1 MSHSPEWQGYGAD
14 NKTSKNTSKYTSKMI
29 DFSYNGAYT
38 IGKEAMKMI
47 NLTSAINYTIPI
59 SQFHKGMAAQIFS
72 DVRKCGAKVV
82 IKNNE
87 PECVLMSPT
96 EYMGFMDE
104 LADTRLE
111 LLALKRI
118 AGGALEHISS
128 QKEVM
133 DSLGISDEDL
143 AEMEEVEIE

>member
-1 MSHSPEWQGYGAD
+1 MV
-14 NKTSKNTSKYTSKMI
+14 
-29 DFSYNGAYT
+29 
-38 IGKEAMKMI
+38 
-47 NLTSAINYTIPI
+47 NLTGAINYTIPI

-72 DVRKCGAKVV
+72 DVRKSGAKVV

-111 LLALKRI
+111 LLALRRI
-118 AGGALEHISS
+118 ADGTLNHTST

-133 DSLGISDEDL
+133 ESFGITDEEL
-143 AEMEEVEIE
+143 AEIEEVEIE

>member
-1 MSHSPEWQGYGAD
+1 
-14 NKTSKNTSKYTSKMI
+14 
-29 DFSYNGAYT
+29 
-38 IGKEAMKMI
+38 MKMV
-47 NLTSAINYTIPI
+47 NLTGAINYTIPI

-72 DVRKCGAKVV
+72 DVRKSGAKVV

-118 AGGALEHISS
+118 AGGALEHIYS